1 MKKMRVFDI
10 NSILKCKFLFHRMPE
25 NFRIE
30 QLKLRE
36 QIDAPLDEPSDLA
49 EDLSK
54 STLPVISTDEMFSK
68 LTDSEKEL
76 LQSLENGGQYEA
88 GEYYQ
93 ISNFQKGSSSNKN

>member
-1 MKKMRVFDI
+1 MKKVRAFDI

-36 QIDAPLDEPSDLA
+36 QIDATPDKSSDLA
-49 EDLSK
+49 DELFK
-54 STLPVISTDEMFSK
+54 STLPVISHDEMLSK

-76 LQSLENGGQYEA
+76 IQSLENGGQYEA

-93 ISNFQKGSSSNKN
+93 ISKFQKGSSSNKN